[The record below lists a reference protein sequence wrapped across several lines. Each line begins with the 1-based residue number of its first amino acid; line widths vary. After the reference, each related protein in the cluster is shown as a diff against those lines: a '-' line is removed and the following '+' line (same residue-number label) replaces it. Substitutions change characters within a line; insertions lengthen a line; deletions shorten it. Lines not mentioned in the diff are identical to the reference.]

1 MKIKVGD
8 TVIVTSGS
16 RADRNKQGKVL
27 KTFPESNTVV
37 VEGVNLKKKVT
48 REPNGTKAQVDV
60 EFPIHVSNVMIYDEK
75 AGKGSR
81 VSVAKDGKNKTRTL
95 KASGTELK

>member
-27 KTFPESNTVV
+27 KTFPETNKIV
-37 VEGVNLKKKVT
+37 VEGVNQKKKVT
-48 REPNGTKAQVDV
+48 REPNGTKTQVDV
-60 EFPIHVSNVMIYDEK
+60 EFPIHDSNVIICDEK

-81 VSVAKDGKNKTRTL
+81 VKTTKEGKNKVRTL